1 MNRLLTTLFIALIA
15 LLMTHTTNASEE
27 ETDAPDI
34 SPALV
39 AHLEDLEART
49 VELRGL
55 EPLRDVVRV
64 FPTADEVR
72 DIIQALFDEQVTPEE
87 VAAVELFYRA
97 FGFVDDDFDLRTA
110 YIDLLSDQVAGFYD
124 TESRAMHVILMGG
137 EPLGDRLP
145 LLEQVTYVH
154 EYVHALQDQHF
165 DLEALRSAVPEGEID
180 QGMALLSLIEGDAVV
195 MMTDFMLAAV
205 RDDPRLLIEALA
217 IDTDAAQL
225 PASVPPIME
234 AELLT
239 PYLAGQNFVSRLR
252 LIGGWELVDAAFADP
267 PMSMAQIFDVQKYID
282 GIVPRP
288 VILREADALDDW
300 TPAFERTL
308 GVFYL
313 SEYLGH
319 RLSQRAAMNALDG
332 WMGDR
337 YALYQGAD
345 DAVAWLGRITWHDE
359 SARDEFERVF
369 ITDYLREDGAD
380 ALTCGDDV
388 AGVVCISAIGERD
401 TLIAAGPTKE
411 AAAQL
416 IDSQR

>member
-1 MNRLLTTLFIALIA
+1 MNRLLTTLFITLIA
-15 LLMTHTTNASEE
+15 LLMTHGASAGEE

-34 SPALV
+34 SPALI
-39 AHLEDLEART
+39 AHLEGLEAQT

-55 EPLRDVVRV
+55 APLRDVERV

-72 DIIQALFDEQVTPEE
+72 DIIQTLFDEQTTPEE
-87 VAAVELFYRA
+87 IAATELFYRA
-97 FGFVDDDFDLRTA
+97 FHFVDADFSLRTA

-124 TESRAMHVILMGG
+124 TETGAMHVILTSG

-180 QGMALLSLIEGDAVV
+180 RGMALLSLIEGDAVAS
-195 MMTDFMLAAV
+195 MTDFMVAAV
-205 RDDPRLLIEALA
+205 RDDPRLLVDLLAIEA
-217 IDTDAAQL
+217 DDAQL
-225 PASVPPIME
+225 PDSVPPIME

-239 PYLAGQNFVSRLR
+239 PYLAGMEFVSRLR
-252 LIGGWELVDAAFADP
+252 MHGGWELVDAAFADP
-267 PMSMAQIFDVQKYID
+267 PLSMSQIFDVGKYLD
-282 GIVPRP
+282 GIAPRP

-300 TPAFERTL
+300 TPAFEQTL

-319 RLSQRAAMNALDG
+319 RLSQNAATNALDG

-337 YALYQGAD
+337 HAILTGTAGD
-345 DAVAWLGRITWHDE
+345 VAWVGRITWRDE
-359 SARDEFERVF
+359 AARDQFGRVF
-369 ITDYLREDGAD
+369 VTDYLRGADAD

-388 AGVVCISAIGERD
+388 VGVVCISAIGEND
-401 TLIAAGPTKE
+401 TLIAAGPTRE
-411 AAAQL
+411 VAAEL
-416 IDSQR
+416 IDTQR